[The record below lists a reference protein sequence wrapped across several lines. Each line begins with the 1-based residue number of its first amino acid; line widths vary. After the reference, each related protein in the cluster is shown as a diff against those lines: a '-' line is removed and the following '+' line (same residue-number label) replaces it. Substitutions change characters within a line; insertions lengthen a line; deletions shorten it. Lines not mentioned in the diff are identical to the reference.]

1 MTRADGVEFGFT
13 DHDMDLDF
21 DGLTFRAGTG
31 LTARALEQTSGLGV
45 DNSEAIGAFSD
56 KAITDQDIA
65 AGSYDNAQVTAWIV
79 NWSDFTQQHIIFEGT
94 IGDIRRTG
102 GAFEAELLGLT
113 RQLNKPNGRV
123 FQKACSAVL
132 GDAKCQVDLSLQQHF
147 VDAALV
153 ADATGASVQ
162 LPSQSG
168 FADRWFED
176 GIFEVL
182 SGQALGQKI
191 PIKTDRE
198 INGLREIDLWFEP
211 ASALQTGDNVRLTV
225 GCDRRF
231 ATCLEKFANTVNF
244 QGFPHIP
251 GDDWSIAVPR
261 RGGANG
267 GGSMNS

>member
-132 GDAKCQVDLSLQQHF
+132 GDAKCQVICLYNNILSMRLWSRMQRARAFNYPARADL
-147 VDAALV
+147 
-153 ADATGASVQ
+153 
-162 LPSQSG
+162 
-168 FADRWFED
+168 
-176 GIFEVL
+176 
-182 SGQALGQKI
+182 
-191 PIKTDRE
+191 PIA
-198 INGLREIDLWFEP
+198 GLR
-211 ASALQTGDNVRLTV
+211 TGYS
-225 GCDRRF
+225 RF
-231 ATCLEKFANTVNF
+231 
-244 QGFPHIP
+244 
-251 GDDWSIAVPR
+251 
-261 RGGANG
+261 
-267 GGSMNS
+267 